1 MLQQRQRS
9 RADWLVRGSSLVLV
23 NAVYVVYSVEQS
35 KRHTTHHTTEDFDDF
50 WVVGG
55 GWGLA
60 WCGQRS
66 ASYRADGRV
75 AISTSDRPAYYFK
88 QNEYTKDLECSEG
101 VLSSDAIRMGNATRH
116 SPRNI
121 AYSQL
126 SLS

>member
-55 GWGLA
+55 GSGDLLGAGSVVPVTERTAGLPLVRVTD
-60 WCGQRS
+60 QRT
-66 ASYRADGRV
+66 
-75 AISTSDRPAYYFK
+75 TS
-88 QNEYTKDLECSEG
+88 N
-101 VLSSDAIRMGNATRH
+101 RMNT
-116 SPRNI
+116 PRT
-121 AYSQL
+121 
-126 SLS
+126 